1 MAHPM
6 KLHNLAP
13 NPGRETKVG
22 HTVTATRLLRPTF
35 QLIARI
41 VA

>member
-6 KLHNLAP
+6 KLYNHSLAP

-22 HTVTATRLLRPTF
+22 HTVTATRSNF
-35 QLIARI
+35 G
-41 VA
+41 